1 MPFTTVLKLMKE
13 LMKNPPV
20 TVIFADDDD
29 FISYFVEDFTPMI
42 LVHKAPAVNNGPIMT
57 TAMRQ
62 AVTDVI
68 DLLDD

>member
-20 TVIFADDDD
+20 KVIFADDDD

-42 LVHKAPAVNNGPIMT
+42 SVHNAPAVNNGPILT